1 MTNSTSKREL
11 LVEVI
16 KRMVCDNVNCG
27 NGAICNFCYLKGMIL
42 QYFTLYEGE

>member
-1 MTNSTSKREL
+1 MTNPTSKREL

-27 NGAICNFCYLKGMIL
+27 NGAICNFCSLRKEIEAIHDNIMLK
-42 QYFTLYEGE
+42 